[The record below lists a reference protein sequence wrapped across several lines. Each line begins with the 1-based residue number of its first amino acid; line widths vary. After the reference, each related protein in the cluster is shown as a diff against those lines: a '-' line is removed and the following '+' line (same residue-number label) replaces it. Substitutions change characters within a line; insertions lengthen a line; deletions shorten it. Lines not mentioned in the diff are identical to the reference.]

1 MQINQEQIRKIV
13 FGHNSKDKKFD
24 QLCILFNEAYDYA
37 YQEGLS
43 MYRDDGTQTYGG
55 SL

>member
-13 FGHNSKDKKFD
+13 FSKTSKEIKFD
-24 QLCILFNEAYDYA
+24 RLCILFNEAYDYA

-43 MYRDDGTQTYGG
+43 MYRDDC
-55 SL
+55 